1 MWTEDMIFIMYR
13 LIFSWGIP
21 IQVPIRGSF
30 KKEILKVKHYWM
42 YLNTYHFKNIKYKVL
57 TLLKH
62 KYYWNI
68 ISITCHYFLK
78 YCIILKMPESYNEWI
93 IYLWKEKC
101 QVIVKISVY
110 KYTWNSQLFHIYNK
124 KITVGSSTS

>member
-42 YLNTYHFKNIKYKVL
+42 YINTYHFKNIKYKVL

-78 YCIILKMPESYNEWI
+78 YWIILKMPESYNEWI
-93 IYLWKEKC
+93 ICLWKEKC

-110 KYTWNSQLFHIYNK
+110 KYTWNSQLFHIHNK
-124 KITVGSSTS
+124 KITVGE